1 MITIELNGISVYDDC
16 TRLLYDEDRDEEY
29 PAWTAMNSD
38 AMDDRRLDRNAL
50 PFIYSIKGNVK
61 LNHRISTGLR
71 NSFQKG
77 RIKLLQNELHGKDF
91 LDGNKAMDYRNR
103 SEEEKAKM
111 LNPYIQTTALTN
123 ELVNLE
129 YESTGGYIKIK
140 EVGANRKDRYSSL
153 AYGNHYADI
162 LEDDLK
168 RRSTIDATED
178 DDSIIMF

>member
-1 MITIELNGISVYDDC
+1 MNGISIYDDC

-29 PAWTAMNSD
+29 PAWTAMNNDS
-38 AMDDRRLDRNAL
+38 MDDRKLDRNAL
-50 PFIYSIKGNVK
+50 PFIYSIKGNRQ
-61 LNHRISTGLR
+61 LNHKISTSLR

-77 RIKLLQNELHGKDF
+77 RLELLQNELHGKDF
-91 LDGNKAMDYRNR
+91 LDGNKALGYRNK
-103 SEEEKAKM
+103 SEEDKARM

-153 AYGNHYADI
+153 AYGNYYADL
-162 LEDDLK
+162 LENDLK
-168 RRSTIDATED
+168 KKSTIEADES